1 MLGNDLR
8 NRVFDAQIVF
18 LRTVDRQHRQVF
30 DAQRCGGSS
39 VGLLFGSAGN
49 DQHHFAARRLVDH
62 ALANLR
68 DGSATDLLKIL
79 GKFTAK
85 RHLAVR
91 TEHVKQVGHGIVD
104 AMQGFVK
111 HDGAAFRTQGAQV
124 LHAFG
129 MLARQ
134 ESFIAEAVGG
144 QS

>member
-1 MLGNDLR
+1 MDLLLHRKNRIVDLLAIGKRAVRKGMLGNDLR

-91 TEHVKQVGHGIVD
+91 TEHVRKYCTRSECLRG
-104 AMQGFVK
+104 
-111 HDGAAFRTQGAQV
+111 RNP
-124 LHAFG
+124 
-129 MLARQ
+129 
-134 ESFIAEAVGG
+134 S
-144 QS
+144 